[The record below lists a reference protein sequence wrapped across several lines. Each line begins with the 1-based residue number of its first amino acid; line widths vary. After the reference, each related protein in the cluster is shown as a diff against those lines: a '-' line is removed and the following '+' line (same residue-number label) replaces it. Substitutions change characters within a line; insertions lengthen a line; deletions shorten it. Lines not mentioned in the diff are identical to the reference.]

1 MRNRIDIDPKR
12 SRGIVQQIGEGLA
25 AFLKEEPQLPA
36 SLRARIDPLREL
48 EEQSPSTISGAEPET
63 LPWNTARPN
72 RNAQCDR

>member
-36 SLRARIDPLREL
+36 SLRARIDPLR
-48 EEQSPSTISGAEPET
+48 
-63 LPWNTARPN
+63 
-72 RNAQCDR
+72 